1 MIMEQSTIREKI
13 EKLLNQDG
21 ISYIESFKINF
32 KTPKQNNIGGEMIMN
47 PVFLKEFAR
56 LICEAMTGSKEKNT
70 CSYRCGRDMGD
81 GASCDHEGYAKRIDE
96 EKQKAQEILKAL
108 E

>member
-1 MIMEQSTIREKI
+1 MKQSTIREKI

-56 LICEAMTGSKEKNT
+56 LICQEMVETFTGVYGKDE
-70 CSYRCGRDMGD
+70 MGYP
-81 GASCDHEGYAKRIDE
+81 GAVDWRPRATISLE
-96 EKQKAQEILKAL
+96 QKAQEILKAL